1 MNASPPSEGSASR
14 LPDTPVRKRTMRTA
28 SGGRVPVGR
37 QPERYRRLVFA
48 QPQWKW

>member
-1 MNASPPSEGSASR
+1 MNANPPSEGPASR
-14 LPDTPVRKRTMRTA
+14 LPGTSVHKRTMRKA
-28 SGGRVPVGR
+28 SAGRVPVGR